1 MNFGID
7 KLKLYTKDFQVSNA
21 KGWNKKGGKIDEPN
35 PYLLTTKEGQE
46 IFECGIHTNIDIGQA
61 NLNIAINQVGMI
73 LAFNPSKHKHPY
85 YLEGIGHLPSV
96 KEDIQVALN
105 SLGIDCALEGFKLSR
120 IDVTK
125 QVESKRNY
133 IGYKGAMELISDTI
147 RGNKGIDKFSTT
159 DTFKRG
165 KGLQNQFYD
174 KGSELRSKYKL
185 FIQEKNL
192 IRCETRLLLSESCQK
207 LLGTPK
213 GINYFNDLMNW
224 NNEELNEWQNEV
236 LIKELFDK
244 TKTLQLQSG
253 IDLDQVIK
261 QVLLLGNNRYIK
273 RVGYGTIVEEI
284 GIDNWI
290 NIQKA
295 IKPNITRQ
303 GLSNAK
309 RLIEKEYQ
317 LNTMLQNNR
326 ETTKQELASDLRKEF
341 IDNFR
346 VA

>member
-7 KLKLYTKDFQVSNA
+7 KLKLHTSPGDYQLANA
-21 KGWNKKGGKIDEPN
+21 KGWNKKGGQMDNP
-35 PYLLTTKEGQE
+35 PYLLTTKEGE
-46 IFECGIHTNIDIGQA
+46 DIFESGIHHNINIGEA
-61 NLNIAINQVGMI
+61 NLNIEINQIGMS
-73 LAFNPSKHKHPY
+73 LTFNPSKHKHPWQ
-85 YLEGIGHLPSV
+85 LEGIGHLPKV

-105 SLGIDCALEGFKLSR
+105 NLGIDCALEGSILSR

-125 QVESKRNY
+125 QVESQRNY

-165 KGLQNQFYD
+165 RMWNSFYD
-174 KGSELRSKYKL
+174 KGTELKEKYKL
-185 FIQEKNL
+185 IINEKNL
-192 IRCETRLLLSESCQK
+192 IRCETRLMNAKTCQRY
-207 LLGTPK
+207 LGSK
-213 GINYFNDLMNW
+213 SGINYFSDLMNST
-224 NNEELNEWQNEV
+224 NEHLNEWQNQL
-236 LIKELFDK
+236 LIKELFDR

-290 NIQKA
+290 HIQKA
-295 IKPNITRQ
+295 VKPNISKQ
-303 GLSNAK
+303 SLSNAK
-309 RLIEKEYQ
+309 RLIETEYQ
-317 LNTMLQNNR
+317 LNSMLQNNR
-326 ETTKQELASDLRKEF
+326 ETTKQQLASDLKKEF
-341 IDNFR
+341 IDNFK